1 MDEARETI
9 PPRASYYDWLIREAS
24 EVDVWTTVYEH
35 PMDGARAITDWFRST
50 GLKPFI
56 DPLPEKECA
65 LFLDRYTQEMDEL
78 YGERADGRRLLAFPR
93 LFFVARRR

>member
-1 MDEARETI
+1 MESA
-9 PPRASYYDWLIREAS
+9 A
-24 EVDVWTTVYEH
+24 
-35 PMDGARAITDWFRST
+35 AITDWFRST

-56 DPLPEKECA
+56 DPLPEAERGR
-65 LFLDRYTQEMDEL
+65 FLERYTQEMERL